1 MFSQTVSEKPFLA
14 LAVPST
20 TPETALAA
28 SADRSVTLF
37 DLRTGTTAAAA
48 VKFPHPAT
56 PATLVF
62 AQSSGTQFA
71 SGSYDGIV
79 RVWDV
84 RSAAREVASAR
95 VWEGQKV
102 LALSW
107 AGEVM
112 AVAGE
117 GGVEV
122 WRAGA
127 GVEGGLQKETS
138 STA

>member
-1 MFSQTVSEKPFLA
+1 
-14 LAVPST
+14 
-20 TPETALAA
+20 
-28 SADRSVTLF
+28 VTLF
-37 DLRTGTTAAAA
+37 DLRTGTSAATA

-71 SGSYDGIV
+71 SGSYDGAV
-79 RVWDV
+79 RIWDV
-84 RSAAREVASAR
+84 RSASREVANAR
-95 VWEGQKV
+95 IWEGQKV

-107 AGEVM
+107 AGEVL

-127 GVEGGLQKETS
+127 GVEGGLQKEIS

>member
-1 MFSQTVSEKPFLA
+1 
-14 LAVPST
+14 
-20 TPETALAA
+20 
-28 SADRSVTLF
+28 VTLF
-37 DLRTGTTAAAA
+37 DLRTGTSTAAA
-48 VKFPHPAT
+48 VKFTHPAT

-71 SGSYDGIV
+71 SGSYDGVV
-79 RVWDV
+79 RIWDV

-95 VWEGQKV
+95 VWDGQKV

-122 WRAGA
+122 WRAGG

-138 STA
+138 SMS

>member
-1 MFSQTVSEKPFLA
+1 M
-14 LAVPST
+14 
-20 TPETALAA
+20 
-28 SADRSVTLF
+28 TLF
-37 DLRTGTTAAAA
+37 DLRTGTTAATA
-48 VKFPHPAT
+48 VKFPHAAT
-56 PATLVF
+56 PAALVF

-71 SGSYDGIV
+71 SGSYDGAV
-79 RVWDV
+79 RIWDV
-84 RSAAREVASAR
+84 RSASREVASAR

-107 AGEVM
+107 AGEVL